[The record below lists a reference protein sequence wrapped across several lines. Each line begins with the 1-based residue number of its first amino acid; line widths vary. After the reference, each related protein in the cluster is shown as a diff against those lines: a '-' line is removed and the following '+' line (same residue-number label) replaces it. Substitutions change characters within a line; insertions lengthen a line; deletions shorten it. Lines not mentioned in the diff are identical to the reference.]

1 MALSNEWV
9 GYLQRSY
16 SSIKLALLNGL
27 KNRVPE
33 MTDHSESNLMIILMS
48 MFAGLVEQLNYYI
61 DNMARESFLSSARRF
76 SSGVKLSKLL
86 NYNIKTSIP
95 ASVDLTLTFSAALPS
110 AYTLPIGTIF
120 SSDNGVKYMTTEPI
134 TAPMGSTSLSAP
146 TLQQEE
152 LVAFS
157 IGTTNGLGL
166 QTLDLPQAYANN
178 TISLKVGNDTNW
190 QYKTTLGLSKPT
202 DKHYTVEV
210 SSLAIIR
217 LKFGDGVN
225 GAIPPAGQSVLFSG
239 FTTSGSSGNVV
250 AGSIT
255 KVISTLSLPSPITL
269 ASTTNN
275 FAASGGSNIETL
287 NSIKLKAPLSIRTL
301 DRAVTRQDYID
312 TAILAPGV
320 SKANL
325 LFNCGKSIEIFISPL
340 GGGIAQASLITT
352 TKNYIDQRKMVTTF
366 VDVRPAGE
374 SIIYFKISV
383 TAKFR
388 ESGVL
393 TEQDVRTAILNAYS
407 FENTDVNKNIRKS
420 DIYALVDNISRVDFL
435 TLDEIYLLPYA
446 RPISHTL
453 QLLWDTKINVGST
466 QKVNWKITF
475 NGTDFNIFKEGVYIN
490 NASINTSYTDPG
502 NIITFTITPTSY
514 TAGESWEFVTQ
525 AYNTD
530 ISTDDYSL
538 PVSDTNYLDITVT
551 EQLVTNN

>member
-110 AYTLPIGTIF
+110 DYTLPIGTIF

>member
-110 AYTLPIGTIF
+110 DYTLPIGTIF

-514 TAGESWEFVTQ
+514 TAGQSWEFVTQ